1 MYHAAYLFLAAI
13 LAGFALIVVTTI
25 SGTPAF
31 VSSIAAFLTVLG
43 AIAIIVFALAI
54 LFIAIKVL
62 LNKGWR

>member
-31 VSSIAAFLTVLG
+31 VASIASFLTVLG
-43 AIAIIVFALAI
+43 GIAILVFTLAI
-54 LFIAIKVL
+54 LYIATKVL
-62 LNKGWR
+62 LNKSWH